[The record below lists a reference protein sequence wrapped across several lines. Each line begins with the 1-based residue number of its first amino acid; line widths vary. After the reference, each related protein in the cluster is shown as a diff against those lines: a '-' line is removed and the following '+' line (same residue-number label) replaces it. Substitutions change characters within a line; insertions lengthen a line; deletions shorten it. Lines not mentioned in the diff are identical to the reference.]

1 MDVSQNTGNNGMPAS
16 HRYSVT
22 VGQKEFVF
30 ETGKLAEQAG
40 GAVSLRVGDTLVFAT
55 ATMSSAAREGID
67 FFPLSVDYEERLYA
81 AGRIPGSFMRREGR
95 PSEAAILISRV
106 TDRPLR
112 PLFPKDLRNEVQVI
126 ITPLSHDQENH
137 ADILSINAASAA
149 LMISDVPWNGPIGA
163 VRVGMI
169 DGEFVLNPTIT
180 QMEDSTLDLRMA
192 GTAEALIMVEAG
204 ATEVDE
210 ETMIRALN
218 FGHDSIKHLV
228 ELQRRMA
235 GEIGK
240 PKRGYEPAKV
250 DAALVG
256 AVEQRITG
264 EIAQIIANVHERS
277 ERQAAVDELRAQLL
291 GEYESALGAEEIPVN
306 LRDVREAFED
316 VYKREVRRRI
326 LEDGVRPDG
335 RDYTTI
341 RPLAAEVGVVPRVHG
356 SGLFK
361 RGQTQVLSICTLGT
375 PRDSQPLDGLYPEDT
390 KRYMH
395 HYNFPPYSTG
405 ETWFLR
411 GPKRREIGHGA
422 LAETALRPMIP
433 EEDIF
438 PYTIRV
444 VSEVMSSNG
453 STSMASVCGS
463 TLALMD
469 AGVPITRP
477 VAGIAMGLIKE
488 GDRYAVLTDIQ
499 GMEDHLGDMD
509 FKVAGTEQGI
519 TALQMDIK
527 ITGVS
532 DEIMRQALSQAREAR
547 LQILS
552 VMTSVLAE
560 PRAELS
566 PYAPRIE
573 TIQINPEKIGAIIG
587 PGGKMIR
594 SIQDKTN
601 TKIDISD
608 DGTVFIASTDGPNA
622 DRAREMIL
630 ALVEEPEL
638 GRIYTG
644 RVTRV
649 EAYGAFVELLPG
661 HDGLVP
667 ISQLSDHHIEKTE
680 DEVNIGDEIMV
691 MITDIDPQG
700 KVRLSRQAVLEGWT
714 LEEAR
719 AADPRIGSGGGS
731 RGGRSGGRG
740 GERGGRSGGGERG
753 GRGGGG
759 GYRGGS
765 DRGERGGGG
774 YRGGGGGGGSYRGGG
789 DRGQD

>member
-30 ETGKLAEQAG
+30 EAGKLAEQAG

-433 EEDIF
+433 EEDVF

-622 DRAREMIL
+622 DRARDMIL

-765 DRGERGGGG
+765 DRGERGSGG

>member
-1 MDVSQNTGNNGMPAS
+1 MDTSIHQNGTGMPAS

-22 VGQKEFVF
+22 VGDKEFIF

-149 LMISDVPWNGPIGA
+149 LMISDIPWGGPIGA
-163 VRVGMI
+163 VRVGLI
-169 DGEFVLNPTIT
+169 DGEFVLNPTIS
-180 QMEDSTLDLRMA
+180 QMEDSALDLRMA
-192 GTAEALIMVEAG
+192 GTDEAVIMVEAG
-204 ATEVDE
+204 ANEVDE
-210 ETMIRALN
+210 ETMVRALS
-218 FGHDSIKHLV
+218 FGHEHLKTLV
-228 ELQRRMA
+228 AIQRQMA
-235 GEIGK
+235 AEIGK
-240 PKRGYEPAKV
+240 PKRAYEPAKV
-250 DAALVG
+250 DAALVSQVQERVAG
-256 AVEQRITG
+256 EVARIV
-264 EIAQIIANVHERS
+264 ASLHDRAERN
-277 ERQAAVDELRAQLL
+277 AALDELRERVLA
-291 GEYESALGAEEIPVN
+291 EYESALLESEEVAFN
-306 LRDVREAFED
+306 LRDVREALDET
-316 VYKREVRRRI
+316 YRREVRRRI
-326 LEDGVRPDG
+326 LEDGIRPDG

-341 RPLAAEVGVVPRVHG
+341 RPLSAEVGVVPRVHG

-390 KRYMH
+390 KRFMH

-433 EEDIF
+433 DEDVF

-469 AGVPITRP
+469 AGVPILRP

-509 FKVAGTEQGI
+509 FKVAGTERGI

-527 ITGVS
+527 IAGVS
-532 DEIMRQALSQAREAR
+532 DDIMRQALAQARDAR
-547 LQILS
+547 LQILK
-552 VMTSVLAE
+552 VMTDVLPA
-560 PRAELS
+560 PREEMS

-573 TIQINPEKIGAIIG
+573 TLQINTEKIGTIIG
-587 PGGKMIR
+587 PGGKTIR

-601 TKIDISD
+601 TKIDISE
-608 DGTVFIASTDGPNA
+608 DGTVFIASTDGPSA
-622 DRAREMIL
+622 DRARDMIL

-667 ISQLSDHHIEKTE
+667 ISQLSDHHIERTE
-680 DEVNIGDEIMV
+680 DEVHVGDEIMV
-691 MITDIDPQG
+691 MITDIDPAG
-700 KVRLSRQAVLEGWT
+700 KIRLSRQAVLEGWT

-731 RGGRSGGRG
+731 RSGGR
-740 GERGGRSGGGERG
+740 GERGGRSGRSGGHRSGDRSER
-753 GRGGGG
+753 RGGGG
-759 GYRGGS
+759 GYRGPR
-765 DRGERGGGG
+765 D
-774 YRGGGGGGGSYRGGG
+774 
-789 DRGQD
+789 